1 MVDVHEHVGALVDE
15 DIQGPGTRAWLFALV
30 AVVGGTLA
38 VLVFG
43 DAFGVGPVMTGLV
56 AGAAA
61 GLFGV
66 FAGLAGSAQPRR
78 ELERLGHAVAAGRA
92 LVTVDVDSKRA
103 SEPLQAELLRSG
115 ALRTGVLYG
124 PGLGSVRIRPR
135 PKTEPETEPALGT
148 DPAGPDPT
156 D

>member
-135 PKTEPETEPALGT
+135 PKTEPETEPALGPT
-148 DPAGPDPT
+148 RPDPT